1 MKNPIIFLDI
11 DGVLN
16 IRSNSYSTLSV
27 EHNSRFADSICRM
40 EYFLVKR
47 LEYLVKM
54 TDARIVLISAWDL
67 ESAKNELKNNDF
79 KFVDFVIDFVEYN
92 ENRIKAI
99 NDYVIKNKIKSFV
112 IFDDEIRAGDLNA
125 LPSYERFRF
134 IQIDFENGI
143 QSRDISKA
151 IGILNVDSA
160 KIDSAAKNL
169 IENILKSHYLEPD
182 FQKIINENIK
192 DLLA

>member
-1 MKNPIIFLDI
+1 M
-11 DGVLN
+11 
-16 IRSNSYSTLSV
+16 
-27 EHNSRFADSICRM
+27 
-40 EYFLVKR
+40 
-47 LEYLVKM
+47 
-54 TDARIVLISAWDL
+54 
-67 ESAKNELKNNDF
+67 
-79 KFVDFVIDFVEYN
+79 
-92 ENRIKAI
+92 
-99 NDYVIKNKIKSFV
+99 
-112 IFDDEIRAGDLNA
+112 NA

-143 QSRDISKA
+143 QSRDIKNA
-151 IGILNVDSA
+151 IGILSVDSA